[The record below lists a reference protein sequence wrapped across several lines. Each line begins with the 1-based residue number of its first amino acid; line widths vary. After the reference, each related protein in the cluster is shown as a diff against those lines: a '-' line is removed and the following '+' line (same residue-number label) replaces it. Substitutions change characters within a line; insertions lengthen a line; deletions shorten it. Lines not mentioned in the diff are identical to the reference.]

1 MKTSSADWAFK
12 GASPQRHREHGE
24 GCRSRSRNESPGRDG
39 TNSWESVDNGS
50 SATDSASG
58 RGHGAADF
66 GHVPVLLQPAI
77 EFLAVRRGGT
87 YIDAT
92 LGLGGHSW
100 EIARR
105 LGGQGHL
112 IGVDKDLAA
121 LERVRERL
129 TMPPAEMASDWPKVE
144 LVHASFADV
153 AQHVAAA
160 SVDGLL
166 ADLGV
171 SSMQLGDAAR
181 GFSFQAEGPLDMR
194 MDPQSGL
201 TADQVVNRFD
211 ERELADAIYEFGE
224 ERRSRRIARAI
235 VRARPIHTTAKLAA
249 VISAAAR
256 PMNQAERR
264 IHPATRTFQALR
276 ILVNR
281 ELEDLRTLLSESAA
295 PKVLKPGGRLV
306 IISFHSL
313 EDRIVKDAL
322 RDGARDGLYRVLTK
336 KPLTADEE
344 EIDRN
349 PRSRSAKLRAAE
361 RM

>member
-1 MKTSSADWAFK
+1 MDNEFPRADSA
-12 GASPQRHREHGE
+12 SEREHGE
-24 GCRSRSRNESPGRDG
+24 TGKKQ
-39 TNSWESVDNGS
+39 
-50 SATDSASG
+50 
-58 RGHGAADF
+58 F
-66 GHVPVLLQPAI
+66 GHVPVLLQAAI

-87 YIDAT
+87 FIDLT

-105 LGGQGHL
+105 LGAAGRL
-112 IGVDKDLAA
+112 IGFDKDPAA
-121 LERVRERL
+121 LERARERL
-129 TMPPAEMASDWPKVE
+129 MNPPSGLAGEWPKIE

-153 AQHVAAA
+153 AQHVATA

-171 SSMQLGDAAR
+171 SSMQLEDAAR
-181 GFSFQAEGPLDMR
+181 GFSFQADAELDMR
-194 MDPQSGL
+194 MNTQSGQ
-201 TADQVVNRFD
+201 TAEQVVNRFD

-235 VRARPIHTTAKLAA
+235 VRARPIRSTAHLAEI
-249 VISAAAR
+249 VSAAAR

-264 IHPATRTFQALR
+264 IHPATKTFQALR

-281 ELEDLRTLLSESAA
+281 ELEDLQTLLSKDAA
-295 PKVLKPGGRLV
+295 PKVLKKGGRLV

-322 RDGARDGLYRVLTK
+322 REGAHDGTYRVLTK
-336 KPLTADEE
+336 KPVTAEEE

-361 RM
+361 RT